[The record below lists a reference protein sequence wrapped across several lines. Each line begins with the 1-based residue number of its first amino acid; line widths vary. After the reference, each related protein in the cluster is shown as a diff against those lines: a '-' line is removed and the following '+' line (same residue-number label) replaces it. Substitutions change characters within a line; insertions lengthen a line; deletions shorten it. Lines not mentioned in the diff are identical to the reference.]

1 MDFFS
6 SCLKLLREMSLT
18 ASGWGG
24 FFLGGGGGE
33 CCCYSLYNVLN
44 SRDCSEG

>member
-24 FFLGGGGGE
+24 FFWGEGGGSVAVIH
-33 CCCYSLYNVLN
+33 CIMC
-44 SRDCSEG
+44 